1 AASGKRKNYISY
13 TFLGLKFSSPKAEPS
28 AMSLT
33 PLMFRSVVRLVTSI
47 VDEPA
52 VSVTTILY
60 YSELLPH
67 NIFLERMVRR
77 QLLGRENYLFHFII
91 NFLRCFW

>member
-1 AASGKRKNYISY
+1 
-13 TFLGLKFSSPKAEPS
+13 
-28 AMSLT
+28 MSLT

-77 QLLGRENYLFHFII
+77 QLLDRGNYLFHFLI